1 MPHPIAPAAANPA
14 AALQSHITM
23 LRGQHRPLIPRLP
36 LHTEQPR
43 TPPLRTQ
50 PQVAAVDTQAA
61 VVVDMTAADA
71 TKLLLHYWAAV
82 CTTNGGAYQL
92 RRFALAKAFQDA
104 SRPNGRRAEMIKIKV
119 RVHASRDTETAH
131 GRISFGLIGSD
142 LIGSDLSGFKLFG
155 GAFIG
160 RFSSETGG
168 QRAITAP
175 ARQLVLV
182 PVLRTDAAAPKP
194 AQLFSNR
201 ALRGARRTLY
211 WIRRLLRGRGSN
223 SLA

>member
-1 MPHPIAPAAANPA
+1 
-14 AALQSHITM
+14 
-23 LRGQHRPLIPRLP
+23 
-36 LHTEQPR
+36 
-43 TPPLRTQ
+43 
-50 PQVAAVDTQAA
+50 
-61 VVVDMTAADA
+61 
-71 TKLLLHYWAAV
+71 
-82 CTTNGGAYQL
+82 
-92 RRFALAKAFQDA
+92 
-104 SRPNGRRAEMIKIKV
+104 MIKIKV

-131 GRISFGLIGSD
+131 GRISFGLIGSDLIGSDLIGSD